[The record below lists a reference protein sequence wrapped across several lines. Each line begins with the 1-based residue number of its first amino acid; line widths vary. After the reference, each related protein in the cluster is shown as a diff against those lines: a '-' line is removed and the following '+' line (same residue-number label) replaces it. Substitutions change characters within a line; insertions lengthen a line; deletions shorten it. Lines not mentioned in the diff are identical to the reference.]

1 MLKSVQIN
9 DNIELSYIPMSNL
22 KTVTVGFYIHR
33 PLCREEA
40 GKNALLTNILKQ
52 GTENFPTRKSLNR
65 RLEELY
71 GAHISGGVGK
81 RGEDQVI
88 SFHTGCIS
96 DRFTPHGEKLLDD
109 AVGLLCE
116 VIFRPRVENG
126 RFYDE
131 IFEKERK
138 NLIDKIRAQ
147 INDKRTY
154 ASVRLCEITC
164 EGTPYAVSS
173 LGSEEQA
180 KSLDNAEVFA
190 YYKDIITSSKIDIY
204 VAGEADFER
213 VTDKIRECIG
223 GIEFHTAKM
232 PKTEIL
238 AKADSVKRVSDRLD
252 VTQGK
257 LAVSFTTGIE
267 PDDEKI
273 WAMSV
278 ANSVFGGG
286 AHSKLFNNVR
296 EKLSLAYYASSSM
309 HKMKGVIFV
318 NAGVEFANF
327 QKAYDE
333 ILLQLDELKAGK
345 ITDEELTAS
354 KLALINSLKSY
365 YDDQVYMQSFYL
377 GEKITGTNY
386 DIEYYIEK
394 INAVTKDEVVAAAA
408 NICENSVYF
417 LEGRN

>member
-1 MLKSVQIN
+1 
-9 DNIELSYIPMSNL
+9 
-22 KTVTVGFYIHR
+22 
-33 PLCREEA
+33 
-40 GKNALLTNILKQ
+40 
-52 GTENFPTRKSLNR
+52 
-65 RLEELY
+65 
-71 GAHISGGVGK
+71 
-81 RGEDQVI
+81 
-88 SFHTGCIS
+88 
-96 DRFTPHGEKLLDD
+96 
-109 AVGLLCE
+109 
-116 VIFRPRVENG
+116 
-126 RFYDE
+126 
-131 IFEKERK
+131 
-138 NLIDKIRAQ
+138 
-147 INDKRTY
+147 
-154 ASVRLCEITC
+154 
-164 EGTPYAVSS
+164 
-173 LGSEEQA
+173 
-180 KSLDNAEVFA
+180 
-190 YYKDIITSSKIDIY
+190 
-204 VAGEADFER
+204 
-213 VTDKIRECIG
+213 
-223 GIEFHTAKM
+223 
-232 PKTEIL
+232 
-238 AKADSVKRVSDRLD
+238 
-252 VTQGK
+252 
-257 LAVSFTTGIE
+257 
-267 PDDEKI
+267 
-273 WAMSV
+273 MSV